1 MRLVARRMNRFL
13 FSHYLLVACGLSL
26 PVGARASVETVIF
39 ARHQPADLSGTYQ
52 GQAPPRDAARR
63 VFTLDLAEDG
73 TATFTTV
80 YIGKDKATE
89 QGRWRQTGNQVEL
102 TFDAMGANQPPRPI
116 IFRHRDHQLS
126 PIHWDASEWG
136 RTGPPILH
144 WSRAAHGASTT
155 SQALQLHG
163 FVRHGSETGGF

>member
-1 MRLVARRMNRFL
+1 MRLASPRIGRFM
-13 FSHYLLVACGLSL
+13 FSHCLLVSWGLLL
-26 PVGARASVETVIF
+26 PGGARASVETVVS

-52 GQAPPRDAARR
+52 GQAPRSDAARR
-63 VFTLDLAEDG
+63 VFTLDLAVDG

-136 RTGPPILH
+136 RAGPPTLH
-144 WSRAAHGASTT
+144 WSRAAHSATT
-155 SQALQLHG
+155 TLQALPM
-163 FVRHGSETGGF
+163 HGSATGGF